1 VALVIRLANKRAIS
15 TVLRLLI
22 AGILYNYKKAFRTT
36 GQMG

>member
-1 VALVIRLANKRAIS
+1 VALVIRLVNGRAIL
-15 TVLRLLI
+15 TILRLLI